1 MILLFIHAENFS
13 FKVKEK
19 AIKSAEDDFLD
30 SLKKDNTLVIF
41 TTVEKEDDD
50 TTVNKALDNIFD
62 VFSKVKASSVII
74 YPYAH
79 LSNDLADPKN
89 AISIL
94 KKIEEGLKTK
104 LEVYRA
110 PFGWYKAFSISCYG
124 HPLSELSRRIRNIQ
138 DVQKTTEMSVC
149 EKFGFPYSP
158 KASFMK
164 FALIKFLENIINP
177 KGIVIGNKDVPSGY
191 LSIVYSKPNG
201 RILPCVNEDPIIE
214 LYYKGLKLDYPKS
227 FNDSKN
233 SFMIWEDNK
242 VNIGNL
248 IYYML
253 LKAKE
258 MQIPSLPLWICP
270 THVRILPVKED
281 FIQKAIEYAEYLY
294 NKGIRVEVDDNND
307 SLGNKIRRAGS
318 DWIPF
323 IAVLG
328 EREYKTGTLTV
339 RIRGKSEQKSLSL
352 DEIAYLIQ
360 EEDKLLLKQN
370 TPIKMKDDYI
380 GSSS

>member
-1 MILLFIHAENFS
+1 MILLFIHAESFS

-19 AIKSAEDDFLD
+19 AVESAEEDFLD
-30 SLKKDNTLVIF
+30 SLKKDNVLVVF
-41 TTVEKEDDD
+41 TTVEKEDNDV
-50 TTVNKALDNIFD
+50 TVSKALNNIFD
-62 VFSKVKASSVII
+62 VFSKVKASSVVL

-79 LSNDLADPKN
+79 LSSNLADSKS
-89 AISIL
+89 AIDIL
-94 KKIEEGLKTK
+94 KKLEEGLKNK

-124 HPLSELSRRIRNIQ
+124 HPLSELSRRIRNDQDIQ
-138 DVQKTTEMSVC
+138 RTQEMALC

-164 FALIKFLENIINP
+164 LALLRFLEDLLNP
-177 KGIVIGNKDVPSGY
+177 KGIIIGSKDVPKGY
-191 LSIVYSKPNG
+191 LSIVYSKPIG

-214 LYYKGLKLDYPKS
+214 LYYDGAKLDYPKS
-227 FNDSKN
+227 FTDSKN
-233 SFMIWEDNK
+233 FFIIWDNNK

-248 IYYML
+248 IYYIL
-253 LKAKE
+253 LRSKE
-258 MQIPSLPLWICP
+258 SQIPSLPLWMSPI
-270 THVRILPVKED
+270 HIRILPVNEN
-281 FIQKAIEYAEYLY
+281 FIKKALDYAECFRK
-294 NKGIRVEVDDNND
+294 NGIRVEVDNNND

-328 EREYKTGTLTV
+328 ERECKTGTLTV
-339 RIRGKSEQKSLSL
+339 RIRNKSEQKSLSL
-352 DEIAYLIQ
+352 DEIISMIK

-370 TPIKMKDDYI
+370 MPIMMKDDYS

>member
-1 MILLFIHAENFS
+1 MILLFIHAESFS

-19 AIKSAEDDFLD
+19 AVKSAEEDFLD
-30 SLKKDNTLVIF
+30 YLKKDNTLVVF
-41 TTVEKEDDD
+41 TTVEKNDNDEII
-50 TTVNKALDNIFD
+50 NKALDNILDIFT
-62 VFSKVKASSVII
+62 KVKASSVVI

-79 LSNDLADPKN
+79 LSSDLADPKN
-89 AISIL
+89 AVTIL
-94 KKIEEGLKTK
+94 KKLEDNLKNK

-124 HPLSELSRRIRNIQ
+124 HPLSELSRRIRNEKDIQ
-138 DVQKTTEMSVC
+138 KAQEMSLC

-164 FALIKFLENIINP
+164 NAVIKFLENSINP
-177 KGIVIGNKDVPSGY
+177 KGTIIGSKDVPKGY
-191 LSIVYSKPNG
+191 LSIVYSKPEG

-214 LYYKGLKLDYPKS
+214 LYYNGLKLDYPKS

-233 SFMIWEDNK
+233 TLIIWDDNR

-248 IYYML
+248 IYYIL
-253 LKAKE
+253 LKSKE
-258 MQIPSLPLWICP
+258 MQTPSLPLWMSPI
-270 THVRILPVKED
+270 HVRILPVSED
-281 FIQKAIEYAEYLY
+281 YIQKALDYAEILK
-294 NKGIRVEVDDNND
+294 NKGVRVEVDNNND

-323 IAVLG
+323 IAVFG

-352 DEIAYLIQ
+352 DELVSIIM
-360 EEDKLLLKQN
+360 EEDKILLKQN
-370 TPIKMKDDYI
+370 TPIKMKDDN
-380 GSSS
+380 S